1 MIRLTSAAA
10 AQIRESAKQGG
21 TQGLALRLAVTR
33 TPEGRFHY
41 AMGFDDTGMAADH
54 SCSSQGIDIVV
65 SKESLPLLEGTVVD
79 YVELEPGRFHF
90 IFLNPNDPDYEPP
103 KEQEGGAA
111 ERR

>member
-10 AQIRESAKQGG
+10 EQIRESAKQGD
-21 TQGLALRLAVTR
+21 TKGLALRLAVTR
-33 TPEGRFHY
+33 TPENRFHY
-41 AMGFDDTGMAADH
+41 AMGFDDTGIAADH
-54 SCSSQGIDIVV
+54 SFSSQGIEIVL

-103 KEQEGGAA
+103 KEGEAGSGK
-111 ERR
+111 RP

>member
-10 AQIRESAKQGG
+10 EQIRESAKQGG

-33 TPEGRFHY
+33 TPESRFHY

-54 SCSSQGIDIVV
+54 RFSSQDIEIVV
-65 SKESLPLLEGTVVD
+65 SNESLALLEGTVVD

-103 KEQEGGAA
+103 KAGETGSAEGP
-111 ERR
+111 